1 MKTIG
6 LIGGMS
12 WQSTIPYY
20 RLINETVSRTLGG
33 FHSAKIIVW
42 SIDFADLEVLQRNGQ
57 WEEAGLQLTDAA
69 RALEQAGAEVLLIG
83 ANTMHIVAD
92 QIAAGIGIPVLH
104 VADAAAAAVLEAG
117 ARTVGLLGTRFTM
130 EKEFYRQRLESHG
143 LSVLIPE
150 KADRDEV
157 HRVIYEELVLG
168 RIEDAS
174 RDAYRRVIADLIA
187 RGAEA
192 IIFGCTEI
200 GLLVSQSDSA
210 VPVFDTTI
218 IHAEAAARFAMGM

>member
-33 FHSAKIIVW
+33 FHSAKIVVW

-57 WEEAGLQLTDAA
+57 WEEAGVQLTDAA

-104 VADAAAAAVLEAG
+104 VADAAAATVLEAG

-130 EKEFYRQRLESHG
+130 EKEFYRRRLESHG

-174 RDAYRRVIADLIA
+174 RDAYRRVIADLIG

>member
-33 FHSAKIIVW
+33 FHSAKMIVW
-42 SIDFADLEVLQRNGQ
+42 SIDFAGLEELQRTGQ
-57 WEEAGLQLTDAA
+57 WEEAGVQLTDAA
-69 RALEQAGAEVLLIG
+69 RALERAGAEVLLIG

-104 VADAAAAAVLEAG
+104 VADATAAAVLEAG
-117 ARTVGLLGTRFTM
+117 AQTVGLLGTRFTM
-130 EKEFYRQRLESHG
+130 EKEFYRRRLESHG
-143 LSVLIPE
+143 LSVLIPDE
-150 KADRDEV
+150 ADRDEV
-157 HRVIYEELVLG
+157 HRVIYEELVRG

-174 RDAYRRVIADLIA
+174 RHAYRRVIADLIA

-218 IHAEAAARFAMGM
+218 IHAEASVRFVIGR